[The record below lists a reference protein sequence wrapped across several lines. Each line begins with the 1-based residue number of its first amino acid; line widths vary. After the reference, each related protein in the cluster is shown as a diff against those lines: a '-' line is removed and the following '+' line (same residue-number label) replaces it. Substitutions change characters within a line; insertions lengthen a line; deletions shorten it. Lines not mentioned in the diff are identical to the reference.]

1 MRCHEVD
8 DFGRSMSR
16 GNEKIPFVFSI
27 LVVHHDDDF
36 TALDGF
42 DGLWDGVQLR
52 HGTKVHR

>member
-1 MRCHEVD
+1 MRVSEG
-8 DFGRSMSR
+8 FGDGGRDAS
-16 GNEKIPFVFSI
+16 EKAAMMPP
-27 LVVHHDDDF
+27 VVHNDDDF